1 MRPTTTLQLP
11 TKKLQ
16 ILLQLRSWVPF
27 QRIQNF
33 RLHSYFNLCSSA
45 IEVYYQ
51 DIILNEIASDESHFT
66 FWDHFGLENFNNF
79 GNSLLICIQ
88 SNSILDTF
96 NYLLEKNDSTH
107 GFRDGAVKLSWQE
120 GPNSYGGRKRK
131 LVTNYGNVT
140 KLLRDESTQPW
151 YYKTPAQTLLI
162 DGERWLRTK
171 GMNLNNSRQFGNAMT
186 GNKCLHDPTTE
197 LEGRYANS

>member
-51 DIILNEIASDESHFT
+51 DIILNEIASDESHTSHSEIILVWKTSTTLAILYWSAYNRIQFWIHSTT
-66 FWDHFGLENFNNF
+66 FLKKMTPPMAFVMERSNYHGRRVLIHTVG
-79 GNSLLICIQ
+79 GN
-88 SNSILDTF
+88 
-96 NYLLEKNDSTH
+96 
-107 GFRDGAVKLSWQE
+107 
-120 GPNSYGGRKRK
+120 
-131 LVTNYGNVT
+131 GN
-140 KLLRDESTQPW
+140 
-151 YYKTPAQTLLI
+151 
-162 DGERWLRTK
+162 WLRITEMLRNYFETRVRNLGITK
-171 GMNLNNSRQFGNAMT
+171 PPL
-186 GNKCLHDPTTE
+186 KP
-197 LEGRYANS
+197 YW